1 MDLEEFIDTCFNN
14 EALRIGNAL
23 FVTSPLKQHVKR
35 ITTLLLDR
43 HIFFIRGKPPCL
55 LFLDNHQSVAYVWGP
70 TVQVPGVLA
79 VTVGM
84 DGQVGLLDGGVVS
97 FFSTEE
103 ALITALK
110 EIASGKK

>member
-1 MDLEEFIDTCFNN
+1 
-14 EALRIGNAL
+14 
-23 FVTSPLKQHVKR
+23 V
-35 ITTLLLDR
+35 
-43 HIFFIRGKPPCL
+43 
-55 LFLDNHQSVAYVWGP
+55 GP

-84 DGQVGLLDGGVVS
+84 DGQVGLQDAGVVS

-110 EIASGKK
+110 EIGSGKK